1 MARGGIYK
9 SEVLRARDRL
19 VSQGK
24 YPSIDAVRIELGN
37 TGSKATIHRY
47 LKEIEEDEANA
58 AAPKISISD
67 ELAELINRLSS
78 RLEFEANA
86 RVVALMEEFNG
97 KEAQYQASLDA
108 SRSEAAATRRQ
119 LEQSQAELARE
130 RDSTEGTGRQLAAKV
145 IELAQLTEQVAQLH
159 ARVESAQAHSQSLE
173 EKHTHARQA
182 LEHFRDASKE
192 QRERELRQHEQ
203 QLQYLQTELTKS
215 NEAALAGQ
223 QQMRNDHQQN
233 QALAREL
240 GLARSQLQQL
250 ETQLQAAQ
258 QAAQGFAD
266 MPQQLEE
273 LTAKVLS
280 HGEENTRL
288 KADLLQATQR
298 NLELERQLSATAA
311 ADAARQQLTTE
322 LMNRLDALRSPAGK

>member
-19 VSQGK
+19 VSLGK

-58 AAPKISISD
+58 AAPKISIS
-67 ELAELINRLSS
+67 EEIAELVNRLSG
-78 RLEFEANA
+78 RLEFETNA

-97 KEAQYQASLDA
+97 KEVQFKASLDA
-108 SRSEAAATRRQ
+108 SRSEAAATRQQ
-119 LEQSQAELARE
+119 LEQAGAELTKE
-130 RDSTEGTGRQLAAKV
+130 RDAAEGAGRQLATKEK
-145 IELAQLTEQVAQLH
+145 ELAQLTEQVAQLH
-159 ARVESAQAHSQSLE
+159 ARVESAQTHSQSLE

-182 LEHFRDASKE
+182 LEHFREASKE

-203 QLQYLQTELTKS
+203 QLQYLQTELSKA
-215 NEAALAGQ
+215 NAAALASQ

-233 QALAREL
+233 QALSREL

-250 ETQLQAAQ
+250 GTQLEVTQ

-280 HGEENTRL
+280 QEEENTRL
-288 KADLLQATQR
+288 RADLLQATQR
-298 NLELERQLSATAA
+298 NLELERQLSATVA